1 MAFIKQMEGVIM
13 KIDDDDDDFWVAFV
27 FMPLYIAKGIL
38 CNKDID
44 DIADSKEARM
54 FGLGFPFHVG
64 GFVFL
69 LVILDEIFSFPY
81 DVEQYIMATYSLFW
95 AAIPILL
102 LRYSIIASLLVF
114 FYLGLGLGMAVFSPL
129 IFIFG
134 SH

>member
-1 MAFIKQMEGVIM
+1 MKIEDEDNKFWLAFI
-13 KIDDDDDDFWVAFV
+13 
-27 FMPLYIAKGIL
+27 FMPLYIAKAIL
-38 CNKDID
+38 SNKYGDID
-44 DIADSKEARM
+44 KIGDSEEARM

-95 AAIPILL
+95 VAIPILL